1 MSTPV
6 HGWEGNIG
14 SNPEFKEFPN
24 GNKEP
29 RRLLRINVYFDNS
42 IPKEGGGYE
51 DRGGFWANVE
61 WWHKDAE
68 HYSALFQK
76 GMRVTVAGRAVM
88 DRWENAEGQFEAL
101 KIQANRIAILPHRIT
116 MVNLAPSQGQSAQ
129 QNQPQKQTPVQPLPL
144 LGTDDYPDPDTQF

>member
-76 GMRVTVAGRAVM
+76 GMRVSVVGRAVM

-144 LGTDDYPDPDTQF
+144 PETDDYPDPDAQF